1 MIVICQPPSSIRGKL
16 TFPDA
21 LAATFM
27 VPGAQPEAPAGAGA
41 GADAR
46 DLLERLMIAFK
57 YISAELDPYIAQVLL
72 PPSLCSRA
80 TMLSACLPACLP
92 ACLRAHL
99 SARWPTDH
107 AGLDCMQE
115 RIIQECCT
123 LLQCDRASLFLIDGT
138 TGGLELQLGKG
149 VDKIHIPKGAGIAG
163 HVAET
168 GEILNVPDPYSDPRF
183 NKQTDKDSG
192 YLTKS
197 ILCVPVRDG
206 NGKTIAVLQAIN
218 KLNGATFSS
227 DDQMV
232 LEKLTMLAGISLR
245 NAQLFED
252 SELQKNKVQSLLDVI
267 RTMSTNMGLN
277 SIIFTITQ
285 RFPGDL

>member
-1 MIVICQPPSSIRGKL
+1 V
-16 TFPDA
+16 
-21 LAATFM
+21 
-27 VPGAQPEAPAGAGA
+27 
-41 GADAR
+41 
-46 DLLERLMIAFK
+46 
-57 YISAELDPYIAQVLL
+57 
-72 PPSLCSRA
+72 
-80 TMLSACLPACLP
+80 
-92 ACLRAHL
+92 
-99 SARWPTDH
+99 
-107 AGLDCMQE
+107 
-115 RIIQECCT
+115 
-123 LLQCDRASLFLIDGT
+123 AS
-138 TGGLELQLGKG
+138 
-149 VDKIHIPKGAGIAG
+149 
-163 HVAET
+163 T

-183 NKQTDKDSG
+183 NKQADKDNG

-206 NGKTIAVLQAIN
+206 DGRTIAVLQAIN

-267 RTMSTNMGLN
+267 RTMSSNMGLN

-285 RFPGDL
+285 RFPGMSLSRLDLIEAHLPLLGRVASLRPSWSIGRPVATACSKNVLIFSLALSVCFSYCGGLCVLGVLD

>member
-1 MIVICQPPSSIRGKL
+1 
-16 TFPDA
+16 
-21 LAATFM
+21 
-27 VPGAQPEAPAGAGA
+27 
-41 GADAR
+41 
-46 DLLERLMIAFK
+46 
-57 YISAELDPYIAQVLL
+57 
-72 PPSLCSRA
+72 
-80 TMLSACLPACLP
+80 ML
-92 ACLRAHL
+92 
-99 SARWPTDH
+99 
-107 AGLDCMQE
+107 GLQE

-123 LLQCDRASLFLIDGT
+123 LLQCDRASLFLIDRV
-138 TGGLELQLGKG
+138 TGGLELKLGKG
-149 VDKIHIPKGAGIAG
+149 VDKIRIPKGAGIAG

-168 GEILNVPDPYSDPRF
+168 GEILNVPDPYADPRF

-218 KLNGATFSS
+218 KLNGSTFSS

-252 SELQKNKVQSLLDVI
+252 SELQKNKVMSLLDVI
-267 RTMSTNMGLN
+267 RTMSSNMGLN

-285 RFPGDL
+285 RFPGDSRPVPYDFLRPPVVRLFSAVAFCQLLWKPRRAPSF